1 MEKEFET
8 YIKIAGKNCASQCTS
23 PSGIDILLLYTP
35 RTDKTV
41 LNKYKQIL
49 CNSYYKELKLKK
61 KKEINVTN
69 FLLN

>member
-35 RTDKTV
+35 RTDKRV
-41 LNKYKQIL
+41 LNKYKQVL
-49 CNSYYKELKLKK
+49 CNSYYKELKL
-61 KKEINVTN
+61 I
-69 FLLN
+69 

>member
-8 YIKIAGKNCASQCTS
+8 YIKIAGSQCTS

-41 LNKYKQIL
+41 LNKYKQVL
-49 CNSYYKELKLKK
+49 CNSYDKELKLRKN
-61 KKEINVTN
+61 EINVTN